1 VQEVVETFHTVWR
14 NCLPGE
20 GIFVEVSGFDDLRTT
35 SDSVTDGI
43 VSCVTDEQVLD
54 EMRRLSEQKSGSSLA
69 LLFISLVLFSAVGA
83 AFRESDFLM
92 LLIPI
97 LMLHEF

>member
-1 VQEVVETFHTVWR
+1 MQEVVETFHTVWR

-43 VSCVTDEQVLD
+43 
-54 EMRRLSEQKSGSSLA
+54 
-69 LLFISLVLFSAVGA
+69 GA
-83 AFRESDFLM
+83 ATAKAISAAAPPHSLGGGR
-92 LLIPI
+92 
-97 LMLHEF
+97 